1 MQANAFGRTYSQGKA
16 LNKDLRSLI
25 VDVILSEGGDV
36 TTGYYP
42 GNFRDIERRFKVT
55 AGVPKRVWNN
65 FCRTERL
72 EPYRSVCGVQ
82 SPLEQPELE
91 LLRILKENRPSITY
105 NEIKENVERFTAIN
119 PSIAAIGRAV
129 RSRLSTGIMTWKKMI
144 RPSAEKFTPENIEYC
159 QMYVNFMNTLDP
171 HRIKFFDE
179 TGVNVSDCANPKY
192 GHSIKG
198 TSCVEVMRNART
210 RNVTVNVLCGTSGV
224 MYANTIDG
232 ASNTV
237 EFLNFFFEAS
247 QVTQP
252 NGNPVLEY
260 GDYIVMDNAGIHRF
274 EGGRV
279 LAEWLDSFGVTL
291 IYLPV
296 YSPELSPVEL
306 LFNKFKTVLHR
317 YEFRNILLFNIHVA
331 VYRALQE
338 ITVSDLRGFYNHV
351 QYLQRV

>member
-65 FCRTERL
+65 FCKTGRL
-72 EPYRSVCGVQ
+72 EPHRYVCGVQ

-91 LLRILKENRPSITY
+91 LVRILKENRPSITY

-171 HRIKFFDE
+171 HRIKFL
-179 TGVNVSDCANPKY
+179 
-192 GHSIKG
+192 
-198 TSCVEVMRNART
+198 MRQESMYRT
-210 RNVTVNVLCGTSGV
+210 AQTQNMATQSKEHLVL
-224 MYANTIDG
+224 
-232 ASNTV
+232 
-237 EFLNFFFEAS
+237 
-247 QVTQP
+247 
-252 NGNPVLEY
+252 
-260 GDYIVMDNAGIHRF
+260 
-274 EGGRV
+274 
-279 LAEWLDSFGVTL
+279 
-291 IYLPV
+291 
-296 YSPELSPVEL
+296 
-306 LFNKFKTVLHR
+306 K
-317 YEFRNILLFNIHVA
+317 
-331 VYRALQE
+331 
-338 ITVSDLRGFYNHV
+338 
-351 QYLQRV
+351 

>member
-1 MQANAFGRTYSQGKA
+1 MNVYGRTYSQGKA
-16 LNKDLRSLI
+16 LDKELRSLI
-25 VDVILSEGGDV
+25 VDTILFEGGDV
-36 TTGYYP
+36 TTGYYT
-42 GNFRDIERRFKVT
+42 GSFRAIERRFKVT

-65 FCRTERL
+65 FCKMGRL
-72 EPYRSVCGVQ
+72 EYYRSVRGLK

-91 LLRILKENRPSITY
+91 FVRILKENRPSMPY
-105 NEIKENVERFTAIN
+105 KEIKENVERFTACN
-119 PSIAAIGRAV
+119 PSISAIGRAV
-129 RSRLSTGIMTWKKMI
+129 RTRLSTGIMTWKRMI

-159 QMYVNFMNTLDP
+159 QMYINFMNTLDP

-179 TGVNVSDCANPKY
+179 TGVKVDCANPYY
-192 GHSIKG
+192 GHSVKG
-198 TSCVEVMRNART
+198 THCIEVMRNAQT

-224 MYANTIDG
+224 MYANTING

-237 EFLNFFFEAS
+237 EFLNFFYEAS
-247 QVTQP
+247 QTTQP

-260 GDYIVMDNAGIHRF
+260 GDYIVMDNAAIHRF

-279 LAEWLDSFGVTL
+279 LAEWLDSFGVTM

-296 YSPELSPVEL
+296 YSPELNPVEL

-317 YEFRNILLFNIHVA
+317 YEFRNILQFNIHVG

>member
-1 MQANAFGRTYSQGKA
+1 MNAYGRTYRQGKA
-16 LNKDLRSLI
+16 LDNDLRSII
-25 VDVILSEGGDV
+25 VDTIISEGGDV
-36 TTGYYP
+36 TTGYFS
-42 GNFRDIERRFKVT
+42 GNFRSIERRFKVS

-65 FCRTERL
+65 FCQTGKL
-72 EPYRSVCGVQ
+72 EPHRPVCGLK
-82 SPLEQPELE
+82 SPLEEPELE
-91 LLRILKENRPSITY
+91 LVRILKENRPSMTY
-105 NEIKENVERFTAIN
+105 NEIKENVERFTTSN

-129 RSRLSTGIMTWKKMI
+129 RTRLSTGIMTWKKMI
-144 RPSAEKFTPENIEYC
+144 RPAAEKFTPENIEYC
-159 QMYVNFMNTLDP
+159 QMYVHFMNTLDP

-179 TGVNVSDCANPKY
+179 TGVKLSDCANPSY
-192 GHSIKG
+192 GHSVKG
-198 TSCVEVMRNART
+198 TPCVEVMRNAQT

-224 MYANTIDG
+224 MYANTING

-247 QVTQP
+247 QITQP
-252 NGNPVLEY
+252 DGNPVLEY
-260 GDYIVMDNAGIHRF
+260 GDYIVMDNATIHRF

-279 LAEWLDSFGVTL
+279 LAEWLDSFGITL

-296 YSPELSPVEL
+296 YSPELNPVEL

-317 YEFRNILLFNIHVA
+317 YEFRNILQFNIHVG

-338 ITVSDLRGFYNHV
+338 ITVSDLKGFYNHV